1 MRVQRELLALREKN
15 QAVVNGRRALKQKS
29 SIFNYVSWHIYT
41 RMWTVQFTYGGVQH
55 TLGSFH
61 DEDDAGRF
69 ADGVLRLAGVP
80 EERRNF
86 GLDGQPTGNGL
97 VRTPQQTS
105 GLTAQQ
111 DARRKGKFIGVK
123 EIKKGGVSY
132 GFRARVGMAICIERR
147 TPCPAAFGV
156 VKCKCG
162 QVKPHFGSLDTGSN
176 YGSSFKTAEAA
187 ARRYNQVVNDYG
199 LAQRPYFLKLNPMN

>member
-1 MRVQRELLALREKN
+1 MRVANQELVASR
-15 QAVVNGRRALKQKS
+15 QARGRKS
-29 SIFNYVSWHIYT
+29 SIFSYVNWDIDH
-41 RMWTVQFTYGGVQH
+41 RMWKVQLRSGGVMH
-55 TLGSFH
+55 HLGYFH
-61 DEDDAGRF
+61 VEDDAGRF
-69 ADGVLRLAGVP
+69 ADGVLRLGGVP

-86 GLDGQPTGNGL
+86 GLDGKPTGYGL

-105 GLTAQQ
+105 GLAAHQ
-111 DARRKGKFIGVK
+111 DAIRKGKFVGVK

-162 QVKPHFGSLDTGSN
+162 QVAPYFGRLDTGSS
-176 YGSSFKTAEAA
+176 Y
-187 ARRYNQVVNDYG
+187 
-199 LAQRPYFLKLNPMN
+199 

>member
-1 MRVQRELLALREKN
+1 MREKN
-15 QAVVNGRRALKQKS
+15 EALVDSRQALGRKS
-29 SIFNYVSWHIYT
+29 SIFSYVSWHIYS
-41 RMWTVQFTYGGVQH
+41 RLWVVRFRYGGVQH
-55 TLGSFH
+55 TLGYFH

-86 GLDGQPTGNGL
+86 GLDGKPTGYGL

-105 GLTAQQ
+105 GLAARA
-111 DARRKGKFIGVK
+111 DAIRNGKFFGVR

-156 VKCKCG
+156 VKCKPECG
-162 QVKPHFGSLDTGSN
+162 QVKPYFGSLDTGA
-176 YGSSFKTAEAA
+176 SFKTAEAA
-187 ARRYNQVVNDYG
+187 ASRYNQVVITHG
-199 LAQRPYFLKLNPMN
+199 LNQRPYFLKLNPVN